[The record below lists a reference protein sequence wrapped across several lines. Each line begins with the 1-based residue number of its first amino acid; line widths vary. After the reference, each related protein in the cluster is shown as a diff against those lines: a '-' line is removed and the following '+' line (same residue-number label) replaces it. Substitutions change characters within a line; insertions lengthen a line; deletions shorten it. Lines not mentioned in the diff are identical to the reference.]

1 MDRSR
6 FPVEFVDDAI
16 EVTSGDW
23 IKALTR
29 SMVDGA
35 NAMDVFANDKAR
47 QNASFLENEADKLNM
62 LRDQIALGA
71 DDIDPVV
78 REKVAKQ
85 MEEIG
90 KQRDATISL
99 AELIKVGLTE
109 RNKALLDAVARKEG
123 DIQKVVD
130 VLSRDPFNSDRSKYL
145 LEMVE
150 LEQSIRKDA
159 QQSIVGEES
168 VRELIR
174 NELAQYARDIPD
186 KDLQETNLRVTSSQ
200 FQIKYNISKNYVD
213 KLFDI
218 DKSNVKSAKEI
229 QEFAENILGDYYDL
243 TSDVSRN
250 LDPALRNQVATAVRT
265 LKNLA
270 QDVQLTDGN

>member
-6 FPVEFVDDAI
+6 FPVEFTDDAV
-16 EVTSGDW
+16 EVNSGDW

-29 SMVDGA
+29 SLSEGE
-35 NAMDVFANDKAR
+35 NAMDAFSNDKAR

-71 DDIDPVV
+71 DDIDPAV

-85 MEEIG
+85 MEELG
-90 KQRDATISL
+90 KSRDVTISL

-159 QQSIVGEES
+159 QQSIVSGES
-168 VRELIR
+168 VRE
-174 NELAQYARDIPD
+174 
-186 KDLQETNLRVTSSQ
+186 
-200 FQIKYNISKNYVD
+200 
-213 KLFDI
+213 
-218 DKSNVKSAKEI
+218 
-229 QEFAENILGDYYDL
+229 
-243 TSDVSRN
+243 
-250 LDPALRNQVATAVRT
+250 
-265 LKNLA
+265 
-270 QDVQLTDGN
+270 